1 MQFLLIYPRHH
12 SDLVLVSQNAH
23 HFIGPI
29 FFQNHNVR
37 LNLLDICDKD
47 FYQVLLLVHL

>member
-1 MQFLLIYPRHH
+1 MQFMLIHSRHH

-23 HFIGPI
+23 HFIGHI
-29 FFQNHNVR
+29 FFHNHNVR
-37 LNLLDICDKD
+37 LNLLYLCAKD